1 MTHILLD
8 LILCGSDLIKL
19 RCNLTM
25 VCFYSC
31 MRYNC
36 AMTYKLSS
44 KRVYQ
49 IDPDTH
55 EVIKVWNSVT
65 EAANA
70 CGVTIDA
77 ISQLCKRTGY
87 YLSDENYKPK
97 LVAGFEF
104 EFAPEIIEKR
114 IEKRYRVDNT
124 DGTIGN
130 MVYKKP

>member
-1 MTHILLD
+1 
-8 LILCGSDLIKL
+8 
-19 RCNLTM
+19 
-25 VCFYSC
+25 
-31 MRYNC
+31 
-36 AMTYKLSS
+36 MTYKKSA

-87 YLSDENYKPK
+87 YLYDENYKPK

-114 IEKRYRVDNT
+114 IEKRYRVDNV
-124 DGTIGN
+124 DSTIGN
-130 MVYKKP
+130 MVYTRLDLAEWECRLKNRYRAGWSVTSWDVEVTVKVG